1 MAKTKS
7 YIDNGSGEIKLVAPT
22 SGTVYSIPILS
33 LVIDAVTPNDSTDLD
48 TPAVIF
54 VGTGG
59 TIKINTPENATGVT
73 MTVPDGYEIKGLV
86 TRVWATGTSATNII
100 AYK

>member
-1 MAKTKS
+1 MAKTQS
-7 YIDNGSGEIKLVAPT
+7 YIDNGSGEVKLVAPT
-22 SGTVYSIPILS
+22 SGRVYSIPILS
-33 LVIDAVTPNDSTDLD
+33 LVIDAVTPHDTNDLD

-59 TIKINTPENATGVT
+59 TIKIDTPESSGVT
-73 MTVPDGYEIKGLV
+73 MTVPDGYEIKGLI
-86 TRVWATGTSATNII
+86 TRVYSTGTTATNII